1 MTLESET
8 VIGISTDFQEK
19 TDRTELFNQAVN
31 YVGENHIS
39 SVIDNL
45 HVFERL
51 RVKEAYTRLPKD
63 EYSLL
68 EVLSLVELED
78 VLDEIEK
85 EEVPCI
91 QTLYFFRLITY
102 GRMKI
107 KNISNGFLE
116 QLLEYIPQEMC
127 GDGEMEEFQ
136 RHVEGKKN
144 VVKNIFNL

>member
-78 VLDEIEK
+78 VLDEIEEK
-85 EEVPCI
+85 EVPCI

-102 GRMKI
+102 GKVKI
-107 KNISNGFLE
+107 DVSQKDLKN
-116 QLLEYIPQEMC
+116 LLKYIPQKMC
-127 GDGEMEEFQ
+127 KDGEMEEFQ
-136 RHVEGKKN
+136 KHVEGKKN
-144 VVKNIFNL
+144 VVKNIFNF